1 MACCGRTRAQLFGM
15 GMGVTANA
23 SSSTAMRR
31 YSVQFEY
38 VGKTAMTA
46 IGAASGKRYRFDRP
60 GAVITVDPRDRP
72 SLAQV
77 PGLRLV

>member
-1 MACCGRTRAQLFGM
+1 
-15 GMGVTANA
+15 V
-23 SSSTAMRR
+23 SKP
-31 YSVQFEY
+31 FEY

-46 IGAASGKRYRFDRP
+46 IGAASGKGYRFDRP

-72 SLAQV
+72 SLALV